1 MPEEVKKMVEERM
14 KETEKDKGPDE
25 SSDLY
30 LDDFK
35 KNFGAKLE
43 SRNTGM
49 KAFKLSKDN

>member
-1 MPEEVKKMVEERM
+1 M